1 VKTPR
6 PADPRPQLHVDSLE
20 EDRWTW
26 RYVEQ
31 ETGVELHSNETFS
44 SRDVAVD
51 WARRAYPDVLFADDE
66 GGVGEAGEGDAG
78 EGDEEGDDS

>member
-1 VKTPR
+1 MKTPR
-6 PADPRPQLHVDSLE
+6 PADPRAQLHIDATE
-20 EDRWTW
+20 GDRWTW

-51 WARRAYPDVLFADDE
+51 WARRAYPDVPFVD
-66 GGVGEAGEGDAG
+66 
-78 EGDEEGDDS
+78 DEEGEGGGSSGG

>member
-6 PADPRPQLHVDSLE
+6 PADPRAQLHIDTTDD
-20 EDRWTW
+20 DRWTW

-51 WARRAYPDVLFADDE
+51 WARRAYPDVPFADDE
-66 GGVGEAGEGDAG
+66 DG
-78 EGDEEGDDS
+78 EEGESSGG